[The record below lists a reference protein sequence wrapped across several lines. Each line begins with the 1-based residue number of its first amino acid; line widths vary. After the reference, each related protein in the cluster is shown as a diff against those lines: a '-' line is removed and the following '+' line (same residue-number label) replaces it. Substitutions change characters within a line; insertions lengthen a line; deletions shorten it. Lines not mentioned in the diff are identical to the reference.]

1 MPKPRNKTQYE
12 GGKINLKK
20 LGRKYKPITREIY
33 NSWKPYLKETTQA
46 GVAGLGAAASLAQLE
61 LALFIVPATIG
72 LSAFAGEVVDDP
84 SLIFG
89 KKKRNKYI
97 KNQISNQIANQYQN
111 QYQYQNPYSYE
122 QPYSTQPPLPPNS
135 VYHSPMKSVPSQY
148 GYGLYAES
156 GRGLYAE
163 HSGKGLYAH
172 PNGCY
177 GEGLF
182 GGGSLLSQNGNL
194 HPALI
199 SPNPDF

>member
-1 MPKPRNKTQYE
+1 MYMPKPRNKTQYE

-33 NSWKPYLKETTQA
+33 NSWKPYLKETAQA
-46 GVAGLGAAASLAQLE
+46 GVASLGAAASLAQPE
-61 LALFIVPATIG
+61 LAPFIVPATIG

-97 KNQISNQIANQYQN
+97 KNQIANQYQN
-111 QYQYQNPYSYE
+111 QYSYE
-122 QPYSTQPPLPPNS
+122 QPYSTQPPVPPNY
-135 VYHSPMKSVPSQY
+135 VYQSPMTSVPSHY

-156 GRGLYAE
+156 GRGLYA
-163 HSGKGLYAH
+163 HRDGS
-172 PNGCY
+172 Y

-182 GGGSLLSQNGNL
+182 GGGSLLSRNGNL

-199 SPNPDF
+199 STNPDFLKNKHLSIYAYSY